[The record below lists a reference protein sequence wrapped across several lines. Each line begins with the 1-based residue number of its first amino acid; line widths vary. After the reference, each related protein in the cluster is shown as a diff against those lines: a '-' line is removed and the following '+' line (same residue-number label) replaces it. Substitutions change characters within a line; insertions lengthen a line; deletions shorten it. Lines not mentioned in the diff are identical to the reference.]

1 MENRERLAFR
11 ILASLF
17 PDYKPSEVRKV
28 IEEALEKEECQDD
41 VELWMAI
48 VGGKAEKSEEPK
60 EKVVERI
67 IEHHYTYPWYVN
79 YESIPCSSE
88 EHKITCESTSG
99 RTPSAW
105 L

>member
-1 MENRERLAFR
+1 MESRERLAFR

-48 VGGKAEKSEEPK
+48 VGGKAEEPK

-67 IEHHYTYPWYVN
+67 VEHYYGYPWYVN
-79 YESIPCSSE
+79 RDYLT
-88 EHKITCESTSG
+88 ITCDSSAG
-99 RTPSAW
+99 RINSVT